1 MTTSENIAAEIAEL
15 EQKLKELRKAADEQ
29 LAREK
34 ASIIGQID
42 ELIAKYGISPQE
54 LAFPK
59 ATKGSKAPS
68 TKLQK
73 GTPGKPKYRNPKT
86 GATWTG
92 KGKPPAW
99 IRDAANRDQFLI
111 QN

>member
-34 ASIIGQID
+34 ADIIGQIN

-59 ATKGSKAPS
+59 TIKGNKAPS
-68 TKLQK
+68 SKPQK
-73 GTPGKPKYRNPKT
+73 GTPGKPKYRDPKT

-99 IRDAANRDQFLI
+99 IRDAANRDEFLI
-111 QN
+111 QG

>member
-15 EQKLKELRKAADEQ
+15 EQKLKELRKTADEQ

-34 ASIIGQID
+34 ASIIGQVN
-42 ELIAKYGISPQE
+42 ELIAKYSISPQE

-59 ATKGSKAPS
+59 AIKGSKAPPS
-68 TKLQK
+68 KSQK
-73 GTPGKPKYRNPKT
+73 GTPGRPKYRDPST

-99 IRDAANRDQFLI
+99 IRDVANRDQFLI